1 MANPALITDAGVATV
16 GAGPVLTKV
25 TPGQG
30 MTFTV
35 RGTNQAAQTYL
46 TDLWRE
52 SADVG
57 LVQVTSP
64 NIVPVSNG
72 IEIKTPANLTDG
84 LMPKGVY
91 QTLTPQDALV
101 VQDNG
106 TAAAVDLVAL
116 QTYYTDTGGG
126 GMKLKNPGD
135 IYGAAEFIF
144 GWPVAVTSSATA
156 GNQGTALITATVDSS
171 SANYWYALLG
181 IEVDVPVGVIGLVGT
196 DTSQLLCGKPG
207 STDQYK
213 SRSYFAD
220 RSLETGLPCIP
231 CFNAANKGS
240 TSIAAIDH
248 AASVATNATMILA
261 QMPISWNP

>member
-25 TPGQG
+25 VAGQG

-35 RGTNQAAQTYL
+35 RGTNPTAKTVL
-46 TDLWRE
+46 TDVWRK
-52 SADVG
+52 SGHVG
-57 LVQVTSP
+57 LAQVTSP

-72 IEIKTPANLTDG
+72 VEIKTATGLTDG
-84 LMPKGVY
+84 LLPKGAY
-91 QTLTPQDALV
+91 QVLTPQDALV

-106 TAAAVDLVAL
+106 TAADVDLVAL
-116 QTYYTDTGGG
+116 QSYYTDTGGG
-126 GMKLKNPGD
+126 GMKLKSPGD

-144 GWPVAVTSSATA
+144 GWPVAVTSSATV

-181 IEVDVPVGVIGLVGT
+181 IEVDVAVGVIGLVGT

-207 STDQYK
+207 TTDQYK

-220 RSLETGLPCIP
+220 RSLETGMPCIP

-240 TSIAAIDH
+240 TSIAAVDN
-248 AASVATNATMILA
+248 AASTAVNATMILA
-261 QMPISWNP
+261 QMPITWNP